1 MNTKREELPSGV
13 ASRPDIVEFEWIG
26 APGADPSQPD
36 LFFEVPHGATL
47 TSHYERTR
55 ALLAPTLPPD
65 LSDFFYVNT
74 DVGSTEYGRAVARE
88 VAMPGAEV
96 RALLDDATRAWLD
109 AAPPRGVLLARSLV
123 PRTFIDV
130 NRVVEPQTERDG
142 MTAAIAD
149 YVREPRDI
157 ETLLGLHAEYH
168 AEVGRAYER
177 VCGAGRLAF
186 MPHTYAPKSVSID
199 SFDEGIGAA
208 LRKAYEPELYA
219 TWSVRPEIDVI
230 SEAPDGTML
239 APIALIEA
247 LRAQLTGAEF
257 EMKENASYRL
267 HPVTMGHRYSARY
280 PGQVLC
286 VEVRRDLLADPFSPF
301 EEMKIGTAKIARVA
315 RPMAAAFLQ
324 VLAAR

>member
-13 ASRPDIVEFEWIG
+13 ASQPGIVEFEWIG
-26 APGADPSQPD
+26 APGADPSHPD
-36 LFFEVPHGATL
+36 LFFEVPHGATRTL
-47 TSHYERTR
+47 DYERTR
-55 ALLAPTLPPD
+55 AQLAPSLPQD

-74 DVGSTEYGRAVARE
+74 DVGSTEYGRAVAQE
-88 VAMPGAEV
+88 IATPSTAV
-96 RALLDDATRAWLD
+96 RALLDDATRAWLETT
-109 AAPPRGVLLARSLV
+109 APRGVLLARALI

-130 NRVVEPQTERDG
+130 NRVVEPAAERDG
-142 MTAAIAD
+142 VTAAIAE
-149 YVREPRDI
+149 YVREPRDV
-157 ETLLGLHAEYH
+157 ESLLALHAEYH

-208 LRKAYEPELYA
+208 LRKAYEPALYA
-219 TWSVRPEIDVI
+219 TWAVRPEIDVI

-239 APIALIEA
+239 APAALVAA
-247 LRAQLTGAEF
+247 LREQLGRAEF

-267 HPVTMGHRYSARY
+267 HPITMGHRYSATY

-301 EEMKIGTAKIARVA
+301 EEMKVGDHKVARVA
-315 RPMAAAFLQ
+315 RPIAAAFLR